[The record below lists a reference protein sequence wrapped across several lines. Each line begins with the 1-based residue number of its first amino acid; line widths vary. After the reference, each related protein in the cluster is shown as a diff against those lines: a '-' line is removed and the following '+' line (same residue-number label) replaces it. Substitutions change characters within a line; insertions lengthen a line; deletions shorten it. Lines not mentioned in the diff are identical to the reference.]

1 MQHIV
6 LLYAFNPRSI
16 MKEVTKLFY
25 SFLFMNYRTWDSSPD
40 LDKQKKPKKQKNKKK
55 KKEEKKERVQ
65 L

>member
-1 MQHIV
+1 
-6 LLYAFNPRSI
+6 

-40 LDKQKKPKKQKNKKK
+40 LDKQKKQKKKK

-65 L
+65 LWQSPSAHFYNNFLLS